1 MSFHNVLLVEDE
13 RNLASALKIALKKLG
28 ITDLSEATTLREARE
43 VLSKTQPELIIL
55 DRTLPDG
62 DGLDLCR
69 EIRNRGSRQFILMLT
84 ARGQIQDRVDGL
96 RGGADDYLPKP
107 FSWEELSARVE
118 ALARRTVGQK
128 TSGFAAGSAGSEGVG
143 ADLSIW
149 ALDEGQ
155 LRILSPSQEWVTLT
169 PLEFKLAR
177 HLIDA
182 GGDIVSR
189 ETLLKAVWGFTLLPK
204 TRTVDHFMGRL
215 RKLFEK
221 NPEDPA
227 HFLTVR
233 GAGYRFQK

>member
-1 MSFHNVLLVEDE
+1 MSFGKVLLVEDE
-13 RNLASALKIALKKLG
+13 RNLAETLKIALKKLG
-28 ITDLSEATTLREARE
+28 ITDLVQATTLQEARAA
-43 VLSKTQPELIIL
+43 LDKMTPELIIL

-62 DGLDLCR
+62 DGLELCR
-69 EIRNRGSRQFILMLT
+69 EIRNAGSRVFILILT
-84 ARGQIQDRVDGL
+84 ARGQIQDRVEGL

-107 FSWEELSARVE
+107 FSWEELGARVE
-118 ALARRTVGQK
+118 ALSRRRVEPAPSEVARPATAILAVW
-128 TSGFAAGSAGSEGVG
+128 T
-143 ADLSIW
+143 
-149 ALDEGQ
+149 LDEGQ
-155 LRILSPSQEWVTLT
+155 LRILAPTHLWVTLT

-182 GGDIVSR
+182 DGDIVSR

-204 TRTVDHFMGRL
+204 TRTVDHFLGRL

-221 NPEDPA
+221 NPEEPA